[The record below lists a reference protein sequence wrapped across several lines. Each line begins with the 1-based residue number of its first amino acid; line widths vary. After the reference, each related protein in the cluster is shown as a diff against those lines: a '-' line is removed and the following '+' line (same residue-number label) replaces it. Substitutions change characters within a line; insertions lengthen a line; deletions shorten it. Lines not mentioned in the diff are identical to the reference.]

1 MQHYSDAEFWVGI
14 FVTITICRE
23 NNLRVLI
30 TLILLEYGIMYEAGP
45 QGDTLF
51 ASFTLQGMTSSRL
64 H

>member
-1 MQHYSDAEFWVGI
+1 MYNFLGGN
-14 FVTITICRE
+14 ICYD
-23 NNLRVLI
+23 NNLQRTLRVLI